1 MPGEIS
7 REEMVQTV
15 LKQALALCFKP
26 DEQYLTEEQIIAR
39 RLTPTAD
46 YSRACLRRLIEGQA
60 IEYEWV
66 ESSNPLS
73 EKEKTMYIK
82 NPIGDE
88 IIRIFNFEMS
98 KKLLE
103 FVEAA
108 RGNELYVLSLR
119 IEILAQDCIAYI
131 KFYATKSKLNVTSYD
146 ANNAKLKLMLMELKL
161 ENVYALLWRSI
172 KMTQN
177 RVPHNASVN
186 FAEIIENAFEK
197 YSNSNNKTDLEEY
210 KRPAQIKGS
219 MISRI
224 AEKILP
230 ELPKIS
236 RIRLPR

>member
-1 MPGEIS
+1 MPDEAS

-15 LKQALALCFKP
+15 FKQALALCFKS
-26 DEQYLTEEQIIAR
+26 EERYLTEDQIIAR

-60 IEYEWV
+60 IEHEWV
-66 ESSNPLS
+66 ESGSPLS

-88 IIRIFNFEMS
+88 IHRIFNFEMS

-103 FVEAA
+103 FVKAD
-108 RGNELYVLSLR
+108 RGNELYILSLR
-119 IEILAQDCIAYI
+119 IEILAHDCIAYI
-131 KFYATKSKLNVTSYD
+131 QFYAAKSKLNITNYE

-172 KMTQN
+172 KMKQN
-177 RVPHNASVN
+177 RVHPNASVN

-197 YSNSNNKTDLEEY
+197 YSNSSNKDDLEEY
-210 KRPAQIKGS
+210 KRPAQIKAS

-230 ELPKIS
+230 ALPRIS